1 MRSIALLLL
10 CAVLLSTRQA
20 SSGQSQAS
28 LKLGASLL
36 ILYLGAQWIWRIYRR
51 RIHIHNH
58 EHNGKRHM
66 QMHMRMRMHL
76 HSHLNNQS
84 KSNAIIPHDEFT
96 HGHKHA
102 NESPFLAPIVDL
114 AQGATGSG
122 SLMVLAVTATHSIT
136 LLFLYVI
143 LFCVGALLGIR
154 LLTIFVAMPLSLD
167 NTRRAVFGNLFSA
180 ITACL
185 YLWTGGTIAF
195 QYLTTL
201 GIY

>member
-1 MRSIALLLL
+1 MQSIALLVLS
-10 CAVLLSTRQA
+10 AVLLSTRQA
-20 SSGQSQAS
+20 LSGQSQAS
-28 LKLGASLL
+28 LELGASLL

-58 EHNGKRHM
+58 EHNGKRH
-66 QMHMRMRMHL
+66 MHL

-114 AQGATGSG
+114 AHEATGSG
-122 SLMVLAVTATHSIT
+122 SLMVFAVTATHPIT
-136 LLFLYVI
+136 LPFLYMI
-143 LFCVGALLGIR
+143 LFCVGTSLGIG
-154 LLTIFVAMPLSLD
+154 LLTIFVAMPLSLA
-167 NTRRAVFGNLFSA
+167 NTRRTVFNNLFSA

-185 YLWTGGTIAF
+185 YL
-195 QYLTTL
+195 
-201 GIY
+201 